1 MRVSKTSTDSNPVIT
16 IEKTD
21 IDNVL
26 LHRLEEIMDYINSY
40 FTEIK
45 NNQKGFY
52 DVSLDRYIYQESLTS
67 YEESNFVIGA
77 RYFLDYLQW
86 WRRQPGLD
94 IKIKN
99 VINKIFQGQTNLP
112 YSSKNFKSVEQDRW
126 FLDYVRKLRQVEDY
140 YSTYFDNIQKNVPE
154 SQIGITP
161 PLINKLLAAYG
172 AKETEKMLAKPK
184 LKTLWTTLY
193 KDFELKKMTSGVSGS
208 TIKEYKYKLSVL
220 FDLMKR
226 RTIESITADDLKK
239 VSYDIQCIPK
249 NWKRTKGRFA
259 KSSDFLERG
268 ANGTLSMSSIKEYLI
283 LLGDFLNYAFEN
295 DVLDVNMKKY
305 IIVPKKDDKAYRDLF
320 EPEELI
326 KIFNPATYP
335 SRYDNSTFAKFWV
348 PLIALY
354 SGARAGEICQLKVG
368 DIE

>member
-99 VINKIFQGQTNLP
+99 VINKVFQGQTNLP
-112 YSSKNFKSVEQDRW
+112 YSSKNFKSVEQDSW

-140 YSTYFDNIQKNVPE
+140 YSTYFDNIQRNVPE

-305 IIVPKKDDKAYRDLF
+305 IIIPKKDDKAYRDLF
-320 EPEELI
+320 EPEELV

-335 SRYDNSTFAKFWV
+335 SRYDICKILGSTYCFIFRSKSWRD
-348 PLIALY
+348 L
-354 SGARAGEICQLKVG
+354 ST
-368 DIE
+368 